1 MERLGLAFSLTA
13 IHNCFNTSILPPLL
27 FLISKFMVAKHQK
40 FLNSPE
46 AFKHT
51 SETPLFRLVDQF
63 PRLAWNSFAKR
74 QAATCCFQKRL
85 VKIREGC
92 PPMEERK
99 ENSKE
104 NSSLQCRFWKVL
116 VNLKAFGAE
125 RLGTYKFNIILK

>member
-1 MERLGLAFSLTA
+1 MEGLGLVYSLTA
-13 IHNCFNTSILPPLL
+13 IHNCFSTSIFSPLL
-27 FLISKFMVAKHQK
+27 FLISKFLVAKRQK

-46 AFKHT
+46 AFKYA

-63 PRLAWNSFAKR
+63 PRVAWNSSVKR
-74 QAATCCFQKRL
+74 QAASCCFQKSL

-92 PPMEERK
+92 PPMEGRK

-125 RLGTYKFNIILK
+125 RLRTYKFNIILK